1 MICVVVCCNS
11 YLLSVLA
18 QAIIAGQHI
27 RTFDRRHYDFS
38 SGSCSYL
45 LARDFQ
51 DGNFTVYVN
60 YNGRDQSLTV
70 HSNGM
75 IIDIAS
81 DNTVKLAGT
90 KIELPLQHYN
100 TTVTRM
106 GHNVVVSSTLGVD
119 VTCDNVHEFCT
130 VEMSGF
136 YFAKTGGLFGTYNNE
151 PLDDFT
157 TSENQNTTDVLEFA
171 NSWTSR
177 YAYYMYIWYCF

>member
-1 MICVVVCCNS
+1 MPFGFISCLYS
-11 YLLSVLA
+11 IAA

-38 SGSCSYL
+38 SGDCSYL

-51 DGNFTVYVN
+51 DGNFTVFVN
-60 YNGRDQSLTV
+60 YNGQEQSLTV

-75 IIDIAS
+75 TIDIAR
-81 DNTVKLAGT
+81 DNTVKLDGS
-90 KIELPLQHYN
+90 KVELPLQHFN
-100 TTVTRM
+100 TTVTRK
-106 GHNVVVSSTLGVD
+106 GQNVVVSSTLGVEL
-119 VTCDNVHEFCT
+119 TCNNMDEYCT

-151 PLDDFT
+151 PSDDFT
-157 TSENQNTTDVLEFA
+157 TSSNQNTTDVQEFA

-177 YAYYMYIWYCF
+177 SVFVFWLIHTY